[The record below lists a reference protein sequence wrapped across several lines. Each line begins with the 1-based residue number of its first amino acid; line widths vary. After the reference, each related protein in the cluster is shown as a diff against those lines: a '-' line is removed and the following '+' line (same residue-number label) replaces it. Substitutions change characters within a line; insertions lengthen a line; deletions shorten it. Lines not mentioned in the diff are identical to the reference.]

1 MVAHQEVE
9 FQIEGKSDF
18 QVWDFVI
25 QLSVQQNI
33 KDMWLAGWGDL
44 DENDVPWGPG
54 VAINPDH
61 QRLITN
67 K

>member
-44 DENDVPWGPG
+44 DENDATLKPF
-54 VAINPDH
+54 
-61 QRLITN
+61 L
-67 K
+67 